1 MSITGRVDL
10 HSLHLE
16 HHPLWSSR
24 SWRRFKNGFNENI
37 FYSAGSTIE
46 IKGQTNQL
54 PINNNVSLYF
64 EGSANTTVINSP
76 KKFTSGG
83 YF

>member
-1 MSITGRVDL
+1 LICIPPLKIWNTIPYRWVLGAGEDLRV
-10 HSLHLE
+10 
-16 HHPLWSSR
+16 
-24 SWRRFKNGFNENI
+24 GFNENI

-76 KKFTSGG
+76 KILRRH